1 MNKKYGLLFL
11 FIMISSLT
19 FACDL
24 CSVYIGIQPQDFKS
38 SFGLRYRYRLFEER
52 VSKISSKT
60 ISTNSSARLQ
70 TNNNYSIN
78 HLNEETSTTNNY
90 LYTEQYNSVDLVL
103 NVFFGKKLNV
113 LITNSFSDNYVYHND
128 SIIDNIS
135 GFGDLNVITNY
146 RIINTKISTDSLA
159 KNKFLHR
166 LTIGLGVELPTGSFN
181 KQSVKGYETS
191 FTPSTIIG
199 KPLMELDEHLQAGTG
214 SFNYLFLMEYLLKY
228 NGFGLNTNAS
238 YKVFTENKNNFRFA
252 NRYNFNSSLFYLFDV
267 TKNIKFMPHS
277 GINYEVSM
285 YDKDNKKDVM
295 NTGGES
301 AFMNAGVNWFIKNL
315 AIDFTYYRP
324 VYQNLFGNQ
333 PSNKE
338 RIITQITYYF

>member
-1 MNKKYGLLFL
+1 MNKRNILLFV
-11 FIMISSLT
+11 FIMISSAY

-52 VSKISSKT
+52 VSITASQT
-60 ISTNSSARLQ
+60 TNINHSARIK
-70 TNNNYSIN
+70 TNNYNTIN
-78 HLNEETSTTNNY
+78 HLDEETISDNDY
-90 LYTEQYNSVDLVL
+90 LYVEQYNSIDLVA

-113 LITNSFSDNYVYHND
+113 LITNSFSDNYIYHND
-128 SIIDNIS
+128 SIVDNVS
-135 GFGDLNVITNY
+135 GFGDLNLITNY
-146 RIINTKISTDSLA
+146 RIVNTKISSDSLA
-159 KNKFLHR
+159 KDKFLHR

-228 NGFGLNTNAS
+228 NGIGLNTNAS

-252 NRYNFNSSLFYLFDV
+252 NRYNFNSSFFYLFNV
-267 TKNIKFMPHS
+267 AKNIKLMPHL
-277 GINYEVSM
+277 GVNYEVSM
-285 YDKDNKKDVM
+285 YDKNNKKDVM
-295 NTGGES
+295 NTGGE
-301 AFMNAGVNWFIKNL
+301 AVFMNAGVNWFIKNL
-315 AIDFTYYRP
+315 AVDFTYYQP
-324 VYQNLFGNQ
+324 VHQNLFGNQ

-338 RIITQITYYF
+338 RIITQLTYYF